1 MANPKKK
8 KHTDKRTLFMRIVA
22 IVCAVLIAGS
32 ALSVII
38 FGS

>member
-1 MANPKKK
+1 MANQKKK
-8 KHTDKRTLFMRIVA
+8 KHIDRRTLLVRIVA

>member
-1 MANPKKK
+1 MTNQTKK
-8 KHTDKRTLFMRIVA
+8 KHTEKRTLFMRIVA

-32 ALSVII
+32 ALSIII